1 MNKRQHPI
9 TILFDIRIS
18 SLFPLIIVVLFG
30 PKDER
35 EPWYWF
41 PIFIVGFLL
50 ILAVF
55 SFVKWYFKVYWVDQN
70 ILHIKQGVFVK
81 KESYLNKERVQTI
94 STTSNIIYQLFGLTK
109 LKIEAAGGGKDPEVT
124 LAGIKEE
131 EAKELIALLN
141 KVEDEKPIKEEES
154 LRQETN
160 TTVYQLTAKEILLA
174 SITSGQFGLLFSGLF
189 FLYTQFDNV
198 LPKWLI
204 DEIESYVKDN
214 SVYNLLY
221 MGAILIVI
229 SWIISTI
236 GYAFKHANFTVQ
248 RNGNEIRISQGL
260 LEKKEIVLKLH
271 RIQALTMKEGI
282 LRQPFGYCSM
292 EVEVIQSIDTKNMN
306 VILHPLMKKKDVQE
320 LLTYLKLPYEMEEE
334 IVHLPKAALRR
345 YLIMGWIIFGLASV
359 PIIGASVYFQ
369 QYSALLTLVPLC
381 LFFTILG
388 YGKYKTGGY
397 AIKSDQLTFV
407 YRGIAKYTGFVR
419 RRHVQAMTKTQSYFQ
434 RKDRLYTYIVA
445 VACSAIG
452 RHYELK
458 HVREEDANYIRDWY
472 KQKG

>member
-1 MNKRQHPI
+1 MYKRQHPI

-18 SLFPLIIVVLFG
+18 GLIPLIIIVLL
-30 PKDER
+30 DEDGV

-41 PIFIVGFLL
+41 PIFIVGFVL
-50 ILAVF
+50 ILALF
-55 SFVKWYFKVYWVDQN
+55 SFVKWYFKVYWIENN

-94 STTSNIIYQLFGLTK
+94 STASNIIYQLFELTK
-109 LKIEAAGGGKDPEVT
+109 LKIETAGGGSEPEVT

-131 EAKELIALLN
+131 EAKELIALLH
-141 KVEDEKPIKEEES
+141 KVEDEKLVKEEKI
-154 LRQETN
+154 LREEPN

-204 DEIESYVKDN
+204 EEVETYVKDN
-214 SVYNLLY
+214 SVYHLLY
-221 MGAILIVI
+221 MVAILIVI

-236 GYAFKHANFTVQ
+236 GYALKHANFTVE

-260 LEKKEIVLKLH
+260 LEKKEMVLKLH

-292 EVEVIQSIDTKNMN
+292 EVEMIQSIDTKNMN

-345 YLIMGWIIFGLASV
+345 YLIMGWMIFGLASV

-369 QYSALLTLVPLC
+369 QYSALFTLVPLF

-388 YGKYKTGGY
+388 YTKYKTGGY
-397 AIKSDQLTFV
+397 AITGDQVTLV
-407 YRGIAKYTGFVR
+407 HRGIAKYTGFVK
-419 RRHVQAMTKTQSYFQ
+419 RRHVQAMTKSQSYFQ
-434 RKDRLYTYIVA
+434 KKDRLYTCIVA
-445 VACSAIG
+445 VACNVAG

-458 HVREEDANYIRDWY
+458 HVREEDVACIHEWY
-472 KQKG
+472 KLK